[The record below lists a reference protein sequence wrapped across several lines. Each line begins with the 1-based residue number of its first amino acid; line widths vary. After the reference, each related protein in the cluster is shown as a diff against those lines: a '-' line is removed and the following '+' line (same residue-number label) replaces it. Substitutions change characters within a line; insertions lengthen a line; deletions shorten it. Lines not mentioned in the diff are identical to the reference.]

1 MNKVQLVIHL
11 RSGQFY
17 DVTDYVSY
25 VKISGATNTETRT
38 LETEFISTYNDFQV
52 SQINTQT
59 GSSMCFYEDGKELYR
74 GNIIDMEKMS
84 GGRTRV
90 TCKDLG
96 FSLSRAKVSK
106 NYKDVK
112 PEDIAKQ
119 ICKEVRLPQGNF
131 VKTNTK
137 VTRYFRDVSAYDV
150 IMTLYTL
157 ASEKTK
163 KQYELEVNINKIEV
177 VERGAVVVIKFGHG
191 DNLYS
196 NTVHESIEDIIN
208 NVKVYDKNGNLV
220 NEFMNK
226 DLYKIYN
233 RMSNAVIEI
242 ERADMISMEA
252 VKEAYKGE
260 DRTIKISGVGNYD
273 CRSGKRIYVDDVGS
287 NMRGEFYIDSDS
299 HEWSGGTYKCN
310 LELNM
315 TNIMNKKEQGT
326 EELKKEET
334 KLEGFELQ
342 MSTGQSGTKD
352 WGHGVTVAQLN
363 KTLRGD
369 CAGYGETVM
378 KYSNMYKVNPAFIV
392 GAIITECG
400 GSPNKP
406 NKKNNPLSNL
416 YGGKYSPYDTMDQ
429 GIKAG
434 IRNWSLNY
442 ISKTGKYNKGSTTI
456 EQFAR
461 TYCPSTASQWAR
473 DVRNVIKKTVGK
485 SDVNLGT
492 GVKSDAEANAN
503 LVQVAPSPNQNAS
516 GNSIIEKAVAYAL
529 SRKGMTYSQRG
540 GKNGR
545 NSYFYHTPENAR
557 VFDCSSLCFS
567 SYVHAGFLNRS
578 LFHAN
583 QNNSWCTPDWGG
595 RAMSRGNKF
604 KRYPLSQA
612 KRGDVLWRDRHA
624 GLYLGNG
631 ATIEAASP
639 GEGIVLRPRGARN
652 FAYAYRPQL

>member
-17 DVTDYVSY
+17 DVTDYISY
-25 VKISGATNTETRT
+25 VRISGATNTETRT

-59 GSSMCFYEDGKELYR
+59 GSSMCFYENGKELYR
-74 GNIIDMEKMS
+74 GNIVDMEKIS

-177 VERGAVVVIKFGHG
+177 VERGAVATIKFGHG

-226 DLYKIYN
+226 ELYKIYN

-299 HEWSGGTYKCN
+299 HEWSGGTYKCD

-326 EELKKEET
+326 EELEKEET

-342 MSTGQSGTKD
+342 MPTGQSGAKD

-392 GAIITECG
+392 GVIITECG
-400 GSPNKP
+400 GSPSKP

-416 YGGKYSPYDTMDQ
+416 YGGTYSPYDTMDQ

-461 TYCPSTASQWAR
+461 TYCPPTAGQWAR
-473 DVRNVIKKTVGK
+473 DVRAVIKKTVGK

-503 LVQVAPSPNQNAS
+503 LVQAPPNTQSQSGGVPGQVMQARKHVGKKIAQMRQYKGTWHSGVWCADFVSFCLRESGKLEFGWQSSCIGTHAMYSKQGRANRNRGYIPKSGDLIFFKNAWNKS
-516 GNSIIEKAVAYAL
+516 RWTNHIGIVESVGNGKITTLEGNSGAGNDANRRVM
-529 SRKGMTYSQRG
+529 RNTY
-540 GKNGR
+540 N
-545 NSYFYHTPENAR
+545 
-557 VFDCSSLCFS
+557 
-567 SYVHAGFLNRS
+567 
-578 LFHAN
+578 
-583 QNNSWCTPDWGG
+583 
-595 RAMSRGNKF
+595 
-604 KRYPLSQA
+604 
-612 KRGDVLWRDRHA
+612 
-624 GLYLGNG
+624 
-631 ATIEAASP
+631 I
-639 GEGIVLRPRGARN
+639 GARSIVG
-652 FAYAYRPQL
+652 YAFPK